1 MKFSE
6 EILKGDASIELRLK
20 DKSKIDKT
28 KVVSSDQLL
37 YEISR
42 LKQSIT
48 DKILKNVKESAIDCS
63 IHSRSKSKEPIQ
75 CFSIGNTNELNYMY
89 VPNIKNQ
96 DKDDT
101 IKLNLKKTQI
111 KGIEVEINGIKYVY
125 DPDESKYSIQNYYRV
140 YDYTNYVKN
149 KELLEVG
156 RLLKDS
162 NGKMKFMKI

>member
-1 MKFSE
+1 
-6 EILKGDASIELRLK
+6 
-20 DKSKIDKT
+20 
-28 KVVSSDQLL
+28 
-37 YEISR
+37 
-42 LKQSIT
+42 
-48 DKILKNVKESAIDCS
+48 
-63 IHSRSKSKEPIQ
+63 
-75 CFSIGNTNELNYMY
+75 MY

-101 IKLNLKKTQI
+101 IKLNVKKTQI